1 MPPLP
6 GPPSKKGIDL
16 SCTEVPVIPSLCCFS
31 ACCSPFRLGQAP
43 FLNSFGPDD
52 SFQTDAL
59 IVQNGLAVATGSI
72 NGLFHSV
79 RLAGQ
84 AWVGPNDFQLI
95 LATNNN
101 GLPGS
106 PIETIDFS
114 FPTRFLDDDPT
125 PFTIFSNSQPQLFE
139 GSIYW
144 LIVQARDPSAGYGVW
159 YLGEVDVS
167 WAFRS
172 GNQWVA
178 SGGVFSSPALQVFVT
193 PNDTPPPPEIP
204 EPSTMGLL
212 SVALVFGALGKRFA
226 SAWKRS

>member
-1 MPPLP
+1 MHRSPGYPIPL
-6 GPPSKKGIDL
+6 L
-16 SCTEVPVIPSLCCFS
+16 L
-31 ACCSPFRLGQAP
+31 LGLLLTAP
-43 FLNSFGPDD
+43 AWASTMIFNSFGPDD
-52 SFQTDAL
+52 SFQPDAL
-59 IVQNGLAVATGSI
+59 TVQNGLAVATGSI

-95 LATNNN
+95 LATDDY

-114 FPTRFLDDDPT
+114 FPTRYLEDDPT
-125 PFTIFSNSQPQLFE
+125 PFTIFSNTQPQLVE

-159 YLGEVDVS
+159 YLGEVLVS
-167 WAFRS
+167 WAFRND
-172 GNQWVA
+172 NQWVI
-178 SGGVFSSPALQVFVT
+178 SDPVFAGPALQVYVT
-193 PNDTPPPPEIP
+193 PNDTPPPPQIP

-212 SVALVFGALGKRFA
+212 SVALLVGALGKRFV
-226 SAWKRS
+226 SARKRS